1 MALKSDKVIPITTLK
16 AKPRCGDCLHFK
28 HISKFERV
36 CNTLGVKQF
45 AEAPPCFSP
54 NIYVLTKKNPD
65 TLHQLGLLLRDW
77 TPAETRVFMAL
88 LRQKI
93 VMDKNYGLQFGQ
105 PVMFRIGGG
114 DYLSNYFKG
123 YVIGVAA
130 VGDGQVFVAS
140 DMSKTQRNMPATATL
155 LPSSVYPLSKWKKKK
170 AELVKEKKLKDPNPL
185 YSPSDLKKEDLTLD
199 YKVPTLENAPAAWFD
214 KTDGGGKLKSK
225 KKLKAGKDGSI
236 EFNIER

>member
-36 CNTLGVKQF
+36 CSTLGVKQF
-45 AEAPPCFSP
+45 AEAPTCFSP
-54 NIYVLTKKNPD
+54 NVYALTKKNPD
-65 TLHQLGLLLRDW
+65 ILHQLGMLLREF

-88 LRQKI
+88 LRQK
-93 VMDKNYGLQFGQ
+93 VSMDKNYGLAFGQ

-123 YVIGVAA
+123 YVIGVAS

-170 AELVKEKKLKDPNPL
+170 AELVKDKKLKDPNPL
-185 YSPSDLKKEDLTLD
+185 YSPTALKKEELTID
-199 YKVPTLENAPAAWFD
+199 YKVPTLEDAPSAWFD

-225 KKLKAGKDGSI
+225 KKLKQGKDGSV
-236 EFNIER
+236 EFNVER

>member
-28 HISKFERV
+28 HISKFEKV
-36 CNTLGVKQF
+36 CNTLGIKQF
-45 AEAPPCFSP
+45 AEAPTCFSP

-65 TLHQLGLLLRDW
+65 TLHQLGMLLRDW

-105 PVMFRIGGG
+105 PVMFKIGGG

-123 YVIGVAA
+123 YVIEGMTALRSMLGTVQALKAMKSNEELTNRRYMEALHLDLPEDIRA
-130 VGDGQVFVAS
+130 VVEQNRD
-140 DMSKTQRNMPATATL
+140 DERRH
-155 LPSSVYPLSKWKKKK
+155 
-170 AELVKEKKLKDPNPL
+170 
-185 YSPSDLKKEDLTLD
+185 LD
-199 YKVPTLENAPAAWFD
+199 YIVRAIDQFEHPDVSDRPRA
-214 KTDGGGKLKSK
+214 
-225 KKLKAGKDGSI
+225 
-236 EFNIER
+236 